1 MAHLLATSF
10 SVHLGCTRP
19 PLPLTWEKLNK
30 QEVRRPGTSCLPS
43 NRPLVPRGG
52 TEIRGLLQ
60 VLPPNS
66 PPPLRPIQSLQ
77 DQCFGCEFCL
87 TPFLPPEPP
96 ANTMNPLSICQ
107 LGHSAAVMSSSM
119 PAGLLLPHTG
129 NFYAATLHVMFIVPS
144 VRKQLEV
151 Q

>member
-10 SVHLGCTRP
+10 LVQLGRTRP

-43 NRPLVPRGG
+43 NGPLVPRGG

-60 VLPPNS
+60 VLPPSS
-66 PPPLRPIQSLQ
+66 PLPLRPIQSLQ

-96 ANTMNPLSICQ
+96 ANRAKHNEAIIHLPIGPQRGCNEFF
-107 LGHSAAVMSSSM
+107 HDCRASAATHRQ
-119 PAGLLLPHTG
+119 LLH
-129 NFYAATLHVMFIVPS
+129 FYAAC
-144 VRKQLEV
+144 
-151 Q
+151 